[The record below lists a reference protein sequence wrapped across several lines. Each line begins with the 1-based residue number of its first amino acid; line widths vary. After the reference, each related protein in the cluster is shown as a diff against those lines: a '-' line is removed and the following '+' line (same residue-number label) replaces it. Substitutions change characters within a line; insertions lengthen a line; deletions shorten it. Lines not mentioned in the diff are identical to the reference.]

1 MINYSF
7 SLTDIEYFLLI
18 FVRISM
24 FISLAP
30 FYGMRGVPNQVK
42 IGLSFFV
49 SVLLFHTT
57 GPHEALVY
65 NTVWGYGMIVA
76 KEALTGLILGFG
88 VSICTSILAFAGR
101 IIDMET
107 GLSMVNLVDPTT
119 REMSSMTGVFYQ
131 YMVTLILMVSGM
143 HRYLLQALAETYV
156 LIPVNGAVFR
166 SDKLLETML
175 LFLKDYIL
183 IGFRICLPV
192 FAVMLLLNAVLG
204 IMAKVSPQMNM
215 FAVGL
220 QLKVLVGLCV
230 LFITVRMLP
239 GISDFIYTEMKQ
251 MMVSFVETMM

>member
-18 FVRISM
+18 LVRISM
-24 FISLAP
+24 FVYLAP

-49 SVLLFHTT
+49 SVLLFHVT
-57 GPHEALVY
+57 GPHEALPY
-65 NTVWGYGMIVA
+65 NTVWGYSVIVA
-76 KEALTGLILGFG
+76 KEALTGLFLGFG
-88 VSICTSILAFAGR
+88 VSICTGIVSFAGR

-107 GLSMVNLVDPTT
+107 GLSMTNLMDPTT
-119 REMSSMTGVFYQ
+119 KEMSSMTGVFYQ
-131 YMVTLILMVSGM
+131 YTVTLILLVSGM

-156 LIPVNGAVFR
+156 LIPVNGAVLHT
-166 SDKLLETML
+166 DKLLETML
-175 LFLKDYIL
+175 LFLRDYIL

-239 GISDFIYTEMKQ
+239 GVADFIYTEMKQ
-251 MMVSFVETMM
+251 MMVAFVESMI

>member
-7 SLTDIEYFLLI
+7 SLTEIEYFLLI
-18 FVRISM
+18 LVRVSTFVY
-24 FISLAP
+24 LAP
-30 FYGMRGVPNQVK
+30 FYGMKGVPNQVK
-42 IGLSFFV
+42 IGISFFV
-49 SVLLFHTT
+49 SVLLFHVTE
-57 GPHEALVY
+57 PHEALAY

-76 KEALTGLILGFG
+76 KEALTGLFLGFG
-88 VSICTSILAFAGR
+88 VSICAGILAFAGR

-119 REMSSMTGVFYQ
+119 KEMSSMTGVFYQ

-143 HRYLLQALAETYV
+143 HRYLLQALAETYI
-156 LIPVNGAVFR
+156 LIPVNGAIFNT
-166 SDKLLETML
+166 DKLLETML
-175 LFLKDYIL
+175 LFLRDYIL

-239 GISDFIYTEMKQ
+239 GIADFIYTEMKQ
-251 MMVSFVETMM
+251 MMVAFVESMM

>member
-7 SLTDIEYFLLI
+7 SLTEIEYFLLI
-18 FVRISM
+18 LVRVSTFVY
-24 FISLAP
+24 LAP
-30 FYGMRGVPNQVK
+30 FYGMKGVPNQVK
-42 IGLSFFV
+42 IGISFFV
-49 SVLLFHTT
+49 SVLLFHVT
-57 GPHEALVY
+57 GPHEALAY

-76 KEALTGLILGFG
+76 KEALTGLFLGFG
-88 VSICTSILAFAGR
+88 VSSCTGILAFAGR

-119 REMSSMTGVFYQ
+119 KEMSSMTGVFYQ

-143 HRYLLQALAETYV
+143 HRYLLQALAETYI
-156 LIPVNGAVFR
+156 LIPVNGAIFHT
-166 SDKLLETML
+166 DKLLETML
-175 LFLKDYIL
+175 LFLRDYIL

-239 GISDFIYTEMKQ
+239 GIADFIYTEMKQ
-251 MMVSFVETMM
+251 MMVAFVESMM

>member
-18 FVRISM
+18 LVRISM
-24 FISLAP
+24 FVYLAP
-30 FYGMRGVPNQVK
+30 FYGMKGVPNQVK

-49 SVLLFHTT
+49 SVLLFHVTQ
-57 GPHEALVY
+57 PHEALAY
-65 NTVWGYGMIVA
+65 NTVWGYSVIVA
-76 KEALTGLILGFG
+76 KEALTGLFLGFG
-88 VSICTSILAFAGR
+88 VSICTSIVNFAGR

-119 REMSSMTGVFYQ
+119 KEMSSMTGVFYQ
-131 YMVTLILMVSGM
+131 YMVTLILMISGM

-156 LIPVNGAVFR
+156 LIPVNGAIFQT
-166 SDKLLETML
+166 DKLLETML
-175 LFLKDYIL
+175 VFLKDYIL

-230 LFITVRMLP
+230 LFLTVRMLP
-239 GISDFIYTEMKQ
+239 GVADFIYTEMKQ
-251 MMVSFVETMM
+251 MMVAFVESLR

>member
-7 SLTDIEYFLLI
+7 SLTEIEYFLLI
-18 FVRISM
+18 LVRVSTFVY
-24 FISLAP
+24 LAP
-30 FYGMRGVPNQVK
+30 FYGMKGVPNQVK
-42 IGLSFFV
+42 IGISFFV
-49 SVLLFHTT
+49 SVLLFHVTE
-57 GPHEALVY
+57 PHEALVY

-76 KEALTGLILGFG
+76 KEALTGLFLGFG
-88 VSICTSILAFAGR
+88 VSICTGILAFAGR

-119 REMSSMTGVFYQ
+119 REMSSMSGVFYQ

-143 HRYLLQALAETYV
+143 HRYLLQALAETYI
-156 LIPVNGAVFR
+156 LIPVNGAIFNT
-166 SDKLLETML
+166 DKLLETML
-175 LFLKDYIL
+175 LFLRDYIL

-239 GISDFIYTEMKQ
+239 GIADFIYTEMKQ
-251 MMVSFVETMM
+251 MMVAFVESMI

>member
-1 MINYSF
+1 
-7 SLTDIEYFLLI
+7 
-18 FVRISM
+18 
-24 FISLAP
+24 
-30 FYGMRGVPNQVK
+30 
-42 IGLSFFV
+42 
-49 SVLLFHTT
+49 
-57 GPHEALVY
+57 
-65 NTVWGYGMIVA
+65 
-76 KEALTGLILGFG
+76 
-88 VSICTSILAFAGR
+88 
-101 IIDMET
+101 MET

-119 REMSSMTGVFYQ
+119 REMSSMSGVFYQ

-143 HRYLLQALAETYV
+143 HRYLLQALAETYI
-156 LIPVNGAVFR
+156 LIPVNGAIFNT
-166 SDKLLETML
+166 DKLLETML

-251 MMVSFVETMM
+251 MMVAFVESMM

>member
-7 SLTDIEYFLLI
+7 SLTEIEYFLLI
-18 FVRISM
+18 FVRIST
-24 FISLAP
+24 FVFLAP
-30 FYGMRGVPNQVK
+30 FYGMNGVPRQVK

-49 SVLLFHTT
+49 SVLLFNVTK
-57 GPHEALVY
+57 PHEALVY
-65 NTVWGYGMIVA
+65 STVWGYAMIVA
-76 KEALTGLILGFG
+76 KEALTGLFLGYG
-88 VSICTSILAFAGR
+88 VSICTGILAFAGR

-119 REMSSMTGVFYQ
+119 KEMSSMTGVFYQ
-131 YMVTLILMVSGM
+131 YMVTLILMISGM
-143 HRYLLQALAETYV
+143 HRYLLQALAETYI
-156 LIPVNGAVFR
+156 LIPVNGAVFHT
-166 SDKLLETML
+166 DKLLETML
-175 LFLKDYIL
+175 LFLRDYIL

-230 LFITVRMLP
+230 LFVTVRMLP
-239 GISDFIYTEMKQ
+239 GIADFIYTEMKQ
-251 MMVSFVETMM
+251 MMVAFVESMM

>member
-1 MINYSF
+1 MIIYSF

-18 FVRISM
+18 LVRVSM
-24 FISLAP
+24 FVSLAP
-30 FYGMRGVPNQVK
+30 FYGMKGVPNQIK

-49 SVLLFHTT
+49 SVLLFHVT
-57 GPHEALVY
+57 GPHEALAY
-65 NTVWGYGMIVA
+65 NTVWGYGVIVA
-76 KEALTGLILGFG
+76 KEALTGLFLGFG
-88 VSICTSILAFAGR
+88 VSICTGVLAFAGR

-107 GLSMVNLVDPTT
+107 GLSMVNLIDPTT
-119 REMSSMTGVFYQ
+119 KEMSSMTGVLYQ

-143 HRYLLQALAETYV
+143 HRYLLQALAETYI
-156 LIPVNGAVFR
+156 LIPVNGAVFHT
-166 SDKLLETML
+166 DKLLETML

-192 FAVMLLLNAVLG
+192 FAIMLLLNAVLG

-230 LFITVRMLP
+230 LFITVGMLP
-239 GISDFIYTEMKQ
+239 GIADFIYTEMKQ
-251 MMVSFVETMM
+251 MMVAFVESMM

>member
-7 SLTDIEYFLLI
+7 SLTEIEYFLLI
-18 FVRISM
+18 LVRIST
-24 FISLAP
+24 FVFLAP
-30 FYGMRGVPNQVK
+30 FYGMKGVPNQVK

-49 SVLLFHTT
+49 SVLLFHVTK
-57 GPHEALVY
+57 PHEALVY

-76 KEALTGLILGFG
+76 KEALTGLVLGFG
-88 VSICTSILAFAGR
+88 VSICTSVLAFAGR

-119 REMSSMTGVFYQ
+119 REMSSMSGVFYQ

-143 HRYLLQALAETYV
+143 HRYLLQALAETYI
-156 LIPVNGAVFR
+156 LIPVNGAVFHT
-166 SDKLLETML
+166 DKLLETML
-175 LFLKDYIL
+175 LFLRDYIL

-251 MMVSFVETMM
+251 MMVAFVESMM